1 MKNDP
6 KTMRGTKYI
15 QLNVEPRASLVY
27 KNIIRHSKY
36 VTKGSVCLNS
46 FTENHNSEIQHQVD
60 DDNDDDSA
68 ADVYLVDVHLELLRN
83 SSRANAFVRHVVHCL
98 KWMWLND
105 LTSIAVVVVN
115 LTVSSW
121 WARWLIKS
129 WTNFFNHSTRFIWSI
144 FHVEHPTLN

>member
-36 VTKGSVCLNS
+36 VTNGSVCLNS

-60 DDNDDDSA
+60 DDNDDDDSA
-68 ADVYLVDVHLELLRN
+68 AATDVDLVDVHLELLWN

-98 KWMWLND
+98 KWIWLND
-105 LTSIAVVVVN
+105 LTSIAVVVN
-115 LTVSSW
+115 LTVKLVMSSM
-121 WARWLIKS
+121 AHQK
-129 WTNFFNHSTRFIWSI
+129 
-144 FHVEHPTLN
+144 LNQFL